1 MSTDQQPQAA
11 AAPPRPETSLVTS
24 CHCQRIQVRLPST
37 PKILNECRCTVC
49 YKYGALWAYYP
60 RPDVKISVADGARIE
75 PYVRADGD
83 GDIQFNR
90 CSHCGCMTHWWGL
103 GPYGGPEQEMG
114 VNCRLLPEEEADGIE
129 RKIERC

>member
-49 YKYGALWAYYP
+49 YKYGALWASTRARTSRSASRTGP
-60 RPDVKISVADGARIE
+60 GLSRTFAPTGMAISSSIAALTVAA
-75 PYVRADGD
+75 
-83 GDIQFNR
+83 
-90 CSHCGCMTHWWGL
+90 
-103 GPYGGPEQEMG
+103 
-114 VNCRLLPEEEADGIE
+114 
-129 RKIERC
+129 